1 MGCLDA
7 LAPSGQCTLYWEKKI
22 NKKPVR
28 APKKKVGITSDPNG
42 ITKLSSLMD
51 IS

>member
-1 MGCLDA
+1 MGCLVA
-7 LAPSGQCTLYWEKKI
+7 LAPSGQCTGRLKKT
-22 NKKPVR
+22 KKPVR
-28 APKKKVGITSDPNG
+28 APKKKVGITGDPNG